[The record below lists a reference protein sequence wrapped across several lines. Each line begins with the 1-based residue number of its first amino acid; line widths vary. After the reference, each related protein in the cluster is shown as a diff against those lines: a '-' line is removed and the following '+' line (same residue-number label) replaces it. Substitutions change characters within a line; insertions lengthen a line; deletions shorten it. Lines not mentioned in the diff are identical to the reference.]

1 MPSCLFRL
9 LGLGVHICIVK
20 GQTYSDEGG
29 GDRWW
34 EVNFVGGGD
43 DRLVS
48 LFVS

>member
-1 MPSCLFRL
+1 M
-9 LGLGVHICIVK
+9 K